1 MALIVLVVNDRR
13 QTRRR
18 VDEFESRREC
28 FFLTFVA
35 GGRKRQK
42 AEKLRDLTKFDVII
56 DEGRGG
62 WTLLAIKNGGKQRMR
77 RWGIKASV

>member
-35 GGRKRQK
+35 GGRKR
-42 AEKLRDLTKFDVII
+42 EKLRPDLTGNEK
-56 DEGRGG
+56 
-62 WTLLAIKNGGKQRMR
+62 
-77 RWGIKASV
+77 GIFVPARASE